1 MTESDLIAAIHG
13 DSGEPKAAV
22 KRTLDALARVVTSE
36 LAANGNVRLPSIGT
50 LTTKQRDAR
59 VGRNPS
65 TGERLNIPATQTVK
79 FTATKA
85 LKTAINTPNDGE

>member
-1 MTESDLIAAIHG
+1 MTESDLITAIHM
-13 DSGEPKAAV
+13 DSGESKAAV
-22 KRTLDALARVVTSE
+22 KRTLDALARVATNE
-36 LAANGNVRLPSIGT
+36 LAANGSVRLPSIGT
-50 LTTKQRDAR
+50 FTTKQRDAR

-79 FTATKA
+79 FAAIKA